1 MTSYKKI
8 EIRGKDLILSRYT
21 GLDPADEFSVT
32 FKTLDE
38 SSNYV
43 IHRDILRHQLSQK
56 QGTVSTKTRSEVRGG
71 GKKPWRQKG
80 TGRARAGTSRSP
92 LWRGGGVVFP
102 ASTKSAKP
110 KKLNKKMY
118 KSAMRSIF
126 SSLAK
131 ENRVFLSDKI
141 NIENPKTKAFVDFL
155 NKNELKEG
163 LFIVDEISNNLDLAS
178 RNLPNVNVTNL
189 NTLNPINL
197 LKFNSIV
204 ISENCLNLIEEKLS

>member
-1 MTSYKKI
+1 MKLPFLKSSKTTEAEVSEKI
-8 EIRGKDLILSRYT
+8 FGVEINKDLI
-21 GLDPADEFSVT
+21 A
-32 FKTLDE
+32 
-38 SSNYV
+38 
-43 IHRDILRHQLSQK
+43 QLIKIYIENSHPGTKAQK
-56 QGTVSTKTRSEVRGG
+56 NRSAVRGG

-131 ENRVFLSDKI
+131 ENRVFLSDQI
-141 NIENPKTKAFVDFL
+141 NIENPKTKDFVDFL
-155 NKNELKEG
+155 KKNELKEG
-163 LFIVDEISNNLDLAS
+163 LFIVDEISNNLSLAS

-197 LKFNSIV
+197 LKFNSVV
-204 ISENCLNLIEEKLS
+204 IAENCLNLIEQKLS

>member
-1 MTSYKKI
+1 MKLPFLKSSKTTEAEVSEKI
-8 EIRGKDLILSRYT
+8 FGVEINKDLI
-21 GLDPADEFSVT
+21 A
-32 FKTLDE
+32 
-38 SSNYV
+38 
-43 IHRDILRHQLSQK
+43 QLIKIYIENSHPGTKAQK
-56 QGTVSTKTRSEVRGG
+56 NRSAVRGG

-155 NKNELKEG
+155 KKNELKEG

-204 ISENCLNLIEEKLS
+204 ISENCLNIIEEKLS

>member
-1 MTSYKKI
+1 MKLPFLKSSKTTEAEVSEKI
-8 EIRGKDLILSRYT
+8 FGVEINKDLI
-21 GLDPADEFSVT
+21 A
-32 FKTLDE
+32 
-38 SSNYV
+38 
-43 IHRDILRHQLSQK
+43 QLIKIYIENSHPGTKAQK
-56 QGTVSTKTRSEVRGG
+56 NRSAVRGG

-131 ENRVFLSDKI
+131 ENRVFLSDQI
-141 NIENPKTKAFVDFL
+141 NIENPKTKDFVDFL
-155 NKNELKEG
+155 KKNGLKEG
-163 LFIVDEISNNLDLAS
+163 LFIVDEISNNLSLAS

-197 LKFNSIV
+197 LKFNSVV
-204 ISENCLNLIEEKLS
+204 IAENCLNLIEEKLS

>member
-1 MTSYKKI
+1 MKLPFLKSSKTTEAEVSEKI
-8 EIRGKDLILSRYT
+8 FGVEINKDLI
-21 GLDPADEFSVT
+21 A
-32 FKTLDE
+32 
-38 SSNYV
+38 
-43 IHRDILRHQLSQK
+43 QLIKIYIENSHPGTKAQK
-56 QGTVSTKTRSEVRGG
+56 NRSAVRGG
-71 GKKPWRQKG
+71 RKKPWRQKG

-131 ENRVFLSDKI
+131 ENRVFLSDQI
-141 NIENPKTKAFVDFL
+141 NIENPKTKDFVDFL
-155 NKNELKEG
+155 KKNELKEG
-163 LFIVDEISNNLDLAS
+163 LFIVDEISNNLSLAS

-197 LKFNSIV
+197 LKFNSVVIV
-204 ISENCLNLIEEKLS
+204 ENCLNLIEEKLS

>member
-1 MTSYKKI
+1 MKLPFLKSSKTTEAEVSEKI
-8 EIRGKDLILSRYT
+8 FGVEVNKDLI
-21 GLDPADEFSVT
+21 A
-32 FKTLDE
+32 
-38 SSNYV
+38 
-43 IHRDILRHQLSQK
+43 QLIKIYIENSHPGTKAQK
-56 QGTVSTKTRSEVRGG
+56 NRSAVRGG

-131 ENRVFLSDKI
+131 ENRVFLSDQI
-141 NIENPKTKAFVDFL
+141 NIENPKTKDFVDFL
-155 NKNELKEG
+155 KKNELKEG
-163 LFIVDEISNNLDLAS
+163 LFIVDEISNNLSLAS

-197 LKFNSIV
+197 LKFNSVV

>member
-1 MTSYKKI
+1 MKLPFLKSSKTTEAEVSEKI
-8 EIRGKDLILSRYT
+8 FGVEINKDLI
-21 GLDPADEFSVT
+21 A
-32 FKTLDE
+32 
-38 SSNYV
+38 
-43 IHRDILRHQLSQK
+43 QLIKIYIENSHPGTKAQK
-56 QGTVSTKTRSEVRGG
+56 NRSAVRGG

-131 ENRVFLSDKI
+131 ENRVFLSDQI
-141 NIENPKTKAFVDFL
+141 NIENPKTKDFVDFL
-155 NKNELKEG
+155 KKNELKEG
-163 LFIVDEISNNLDLAS
+163 LFIVDEISNNLSLAS

-197 LKFNSIV
+197 LKFNSV
-204 ISENCLNLIEEKLS
+204 AVSYTHLTLPTN

>member
-1 MTSYKKI
+1 MKLPFLKSSKTAEAEVSEKI
-8 EIRGKDLILSRYT
+8 FGVEINKDLI
-21 GLDPADEFSVT
+21 A
-32 FKTLDE
+32 
-38 SSNYV
+38 
-43 IHRDILRHQLSQK
+43 QLIKIYIENSHPGTKAQK
-56 QGTVSTKTRSEVRGG
+56 NRSAVRGG

-102 ASTKSAKP
+102 ASNKSAKP

-131 ENRVFLSDKI
+131 ENRVFLSDQI
-141 NIENPKTKAFVDFL
+141 NIENPKTKDFVDFL
-155 NKNELKEG
+155 KKNELKEG
-163 LFIVDEISNNLDLAS
+163 LFIVDEISNNLSLAS

-197 LKFNSIV
+197 LKFNSVV
-204 ISENCLNLIEEKLS
+204 IAENCLNLIEEKLS

>member
-1 MTSYKKI
+1 MKLPFLKSSKTTEAEVSEKI
-8 EIRGKDLILSRYT
+8 FGVEINKDLI
-21 GLDPADEFSVT
+21 A
-32 FKTLDE
+32 
-38 SSNYV
+38 
-43 IHRDILRHQLSQK
+43 QLIKIYIENSHPGTKAQK
-56 QGTVSTKTRSEVRGG
+56 NRSAVRGG

-102 ASTKSAKP
+102 ASTKTAKP

-131 ENRVFLSDKI
+131 ENRVFLSDQI
-141 NIENPKTKAFVDFL
+141 NIENPKTKDFVDFL
-155 NKNELKEG
+155 KKNELKEG
-163 LFIVDEISNNLDLAS
+163 LFIVDEISNNLSLAS

-197 LKFNSIV
+197 LKFNSVV
-204 ISENCLNLIEEKLS
+204 IAENCLNLIEEKLS

>member
-1 MTSYKKI
+1 MKLPFLKSSKTTEAEVSEKI
-8 EIRGKDLILSRYT
+8 FGVDINKDLI
-21 GLDPADEFSVT
+21 A
-32 FKTLDE
+32 
-38 SSNYV
+38 
-43 IHRDILRHQLSQK
+43 QLIKIYIENSHPGTKAQK
-56 QGTVSTKTRSEVRGG
+56 NRSAVRGG

-131 ENRVFLSDKI
+131 ENRVFLSDQI
-141 NIENPKTKAFVDFL
+141 NIENPKTKDFADFL
-155 NKNELKEG
+155 KKNELKEG
-163 LFIVDEISNNLDLAS
+163 LFIVDEISNNLSLAS

-189 NTLNPINL
+189 NALNPISL
-197 LKFNSIV
+197 LKFNSVVIV
-204 ISENCLNLIEEKLS
+204 ENCLNLIEEKLS

>member
-1 MTSYKKI
+1 MQVQSLNQNGSNSSKVNLPESI
-8 EIRGKDLILSRYT
+8 FGQRFNAQLVDQLLSTYISNSH
-21 GLDPADEFSVT
+21 P
-32 FKTLDE
+32 KTKG
-38 SSNYV
+38 
-43 IHRDILRHQLSQK
+43 QK
-56 QGTVSTKTRSEVRGG
+56 NRSAVRGG

-118 KSAMRSIF
+118 KLAMRSIF

-131 ENRVFLSDKI
+131 DNRVFLSDQI
-141 NIENPKTKAFVDFL
+141 NIENPKTKDFVDFL
-155 NKNELKEG
+155 KKNELKEG
-163 LFIVDEISNNLDLAS
+163 LFIVDEISNNLNLAS

-189 NTLNPINL
+189 NSLNPVNL

>member
-1 MTSYKKI
+1 MKLPFLKSSKTTEAEVSEKI
-8 EIRGKDLILSRYT
+8 FGVEINKDLI
-21 GLDPADEFSVT
+21 A
-32 FKTLDE
+32 
-38 SSNYV
+38 
-43 IHRDILRHQLSQK
+43 QLIKIYIENSHPGTKAQK
-56 QGTVSTKTRSEVRGG
+56 NRSAVRGG

-102 ASTKSAKP
+102 ASTKSANP

-131 ENRVFLSDKI
+131 ENRVFLSDQI
-141 NIENPKTKAFVDFL
+141 NIENPKTKDFVDFL
-155 NKNELKEG
+155 KKNELKEG
-163 LFIVDEISNNLDLAS
+163 LFIVDEISNNLNLAS

-189 NTLNPINL
+189 NSLNPINL
-197 LKFNSIV
+197 LKFNSVV

>member
-1 MTSYKKI
+1 MKLPFLKSSKI
-8 EIRGKDLILSRYT
+8 SEAEVSEKIFGVEINKDLI
-21 GLDPADEFSVT
+21 A
-32 FKTLDE
+32 
-38 SSNYV
+38 
-43 IHRDILRHQLSQK
+43 QLIKVYIENSHPGTKAQK
-56 QGTVSTKTRSEVRGG
+56 NRSAVRGG

-131 ENRVFLSDKI
+131 ENRVFLSDQI
-141 NIENPKTKAFVDFL
+141 NIENPKTKDFVEFL
-155 NKNELKEG
+155 KKNELKEG
-163 LFIVDEISNNLDLAS
+163 LFIVDEISNNLSLAS

-197 LKFNSIV
+197 LKFNSVV
-204 ISENCLNLIEEKLS
+204 IAENCLNLIEEKLS

>member
-1 MTSYKKI
+1 MKLPFLKSSKTTEAEVSEKI
-8 EIRGKDLILSRYT
+8 FGVEINKDLI
-21 GLDPADEFSVT
+21 A
-32 FKTLDE
+32 
-38 SSNYV
+38 
-43 IHRDILRHQLSQK
+43 QLIKIYIENSHPGTKAQK
-56 QGTVSTKTRSEVRGG
+56 NRSAVRGG

-131 ENRVFLSDKI
+131 ENRVFLSDQI
-141 NIENPKTKAFVDFL
+141 NIENPKTKDFADFL
-155 NKNELKEG
+155 KKNELKEG
-163 LFIVDEISNNLDLAS
+163 LFIVDEISNNLSLAS
-178 RNLPNVNVTNL
+178 RNLPNMNVTNL

-197 LKFNSIV
+197 LKFNSVV
-204 ISENCLNLIEEKLS
+204 IAENCLNLIEEKLS

>member
-1 MTSYKKI
+1 MKLPFLKSSKTTEAEVSEKI
-8 EIRGKDLILSRYT
+8 FGVEINKDLI
-21 GLDPADEFSVT
+21 A
-32 FKTLDE
+32 
-38 SSNYV
+38 
-43 IHRDILRHQLSQK
+43 QLIKIYIENSHPGTKAQK
-56 QGTVSTKTRSEVRGG
+56 NRSAVRGG

-131 ENRVFLSDKI
+131 ENRVFLSDQI
-141 NIENPKTKAFVDFL
+141 NIENPKTKDFVDFL
-155 NKNELKEG
+155 KKNELKEG
-163 LFIVDEISNNLDLAS
+163 LFIVDEISNNLSLAS

-197 LKFNSIV
+197 LKFNSVV
-204 ISENCLNLIEEKLS
+204 ITENCLNLIEEKLS

>member
-1 MTSYKKI
+1 MKLPFLKSSKTTEAEVSEKI
-8 EIRGKDLILSRYT
+8 FGVEINKDLI
-21 GLDPADEFSVT
+21 A
-32 FKTLDE
+32 
-38 SSNYV
+38 
-43 IHRDILRHQLSQK
+43 QLIKIYIENSHPGTKAQK
-56 QGTVSTKTRSEVRGG
+56 NRSAVRGG

-102 ASTKSAKP
+102 ASSKSAKP

-131 ENRVFLSDKI
+131 ENRVFLSDQI
-141 NIENPKTKAFVDFL
+141 NIENPETKDFVDFL
-155 NKNELKEG
+155 KKNELKEG
-163 LFIVDEISNNLDLAS
+163 LFIVDEISNNLSLAS

-197 LKFNSIV
+197 LKFNSVV
-204 ISENCLNLIEEKLS
+204 IAENCLNLIEEKLS

>member
-1 MTSYKKI
+1 MKLPFLKSSKTTEAEVSEKI
-8 EIRGKDLILSRYT
+8 FGVEINKDLI
-21 GLDPADEFSVT
+21 A
-32 FKTLDE
+32 
-38 SSNYV
+38 
-43 IHRDILRHQLSQK
+43 QLIKIYIENSHPGTKAQK
-56 QGTVSTKTRSEVRGG
+56 NRSAVRGG

-131 ENRVFLSDKI
+131 ENRVFLSDQI
-141 NIENPKTKAFVDFL
+141 NIENPKTKDFVDFL
-155 NKNELKEG
+155 KKNELKEG
-163 LFIVDEISNNLDLAS
+163 LFIVDEISNNLSLAS

-197 LKFNSIV
+197 LKFKSVVIV
-204 ISENCLNLIEEKLS
+204 ENCLNLIEEKLS

>member
-1 MTSYKKI
+1 MKLPFLKSSKTTEAEVSEKI
-8 EIRGKDLILSRYT
+8 FGVEINKDLI
-21 GLDPADEFSVT
+21 A
-32 FKTLDE
+32 
-38 SSNYV
+38 
-43 IHRDILRHQLSQK
+43 QLIKIYIENSHPGTKAQK
-56 QGTVSTKTRSEVRGG
+56 NRSAVRGG

-131 ENRVFLSDKI
+131 ENRVFLSDQI
-141 NIENPKTKAFVDFL
+141 NIENPKTKDLVDFL
-155 NKNELKEG
+155 KKNELKEG
-163 LFIVDEISNNLDLAS
+163 LFIVDEISNNLSLAS

-197 LKFNSIV
+197 LKFNSVVIV
-204 ISENCLNLIEEKLS
+204 ENCLNLS

>member
-1 MTSYKKI
+1 MKLPFLKSSKTTEAEVSEKI
-8 EIRGKDLILSRYT
+8 FRVEINKDLI
-21 GLDPADEFSVT
+21 A
-32 FKTLDE
+32 
-38 SSNYV
+38 
-43 IHRDILRHQLSQK
+43 QLIKIYIENSHPGTKAQK
-56 QGTVSTKTRSEVRGG
+56 NRSAVRGG

-131 ENRVFLSDKI
+131 ENRVFLSDQI
-141 NIENPKTKAFVDFL
+141 NIENPKTKDFVDFL
-155 NKNELKEG
+155 KKNELKEG
-163 LFIVDEISNNLDLAS
+163 LFIVDEISNNLSLAS

-197 LKFNSIV
+197 LKFNSVV
-204 ISENCLNLIEEKLS
+204 IAENCLNLIEEKLS

>member
-1 MTSYKKI
+1 MKLPFLKSSKTTEAEVSEKI
-8 EIRGKDLILSRYT
+8 FGVEINKGLI
-21 GLDPADEFSVT
+21 A
-32 FKTLDE
+32 
-38 SSNYV
+38 
-43 IHRDILRHQLSQK
+43 QLIKIYIENSHPGTKAQK
-56 QGTVSTKTRSEVRGG
+56 NRSAVRGG

-102 ASTKSAKP
+102 ASSKSAKP

-131 ENRVFLSDKI
+131 ENRVFLSDQI
-141 NIENPKTKAFVDFL
+141 NIENPKTKDFVDFL
-155 NKNELKEG
+155 KKNELKEG
-163 LFIVDEISNNLDLAS
+163 LFIVDEISNNLSLAS

-197 LKFNSIV
+197 LKFNSVV
-204 ISENCLNLIEEKLS
+204 IAENCLNLIEEKLS

>member
-1 MTSYKKI
+1 MKLPFLKSSKTTEAEVSENI
-8 EIRGKDLILSRYT
+8 FGVEVNKDLI
-21 GLDPADEFSVT
+21 A
-32 FKTLDE
+32 
-38 SSNYV
+38 
-43 IHRDILRHQLSQK
+43 QLIKIYIENSHPGTKAQK
-56 QGTVSTKTRSEVRGG
+56 NRSAVRGG

-131 ENRVFLSDKI
+131 ENRVFLSDQI
-141 NIENPKTKAFVDFL
+141 NIENPKTKDFVDFL
-155 NKNELKEG
+155 KKNELKEG
-163 LFIVDEISNNLDLAS
+163 LFIVDEISNNLNLAS
-178 RNLPNVNVTNL
+178 RNLPNVNVSNL

-197 LKFNSIV
+197 LKFNSVV
-204 ISENCLNLIEEKLS
+204 IAENCLNLIEQKLL

>member
-1 MTSYKKI
+1 MKLPFLKSSKTAETEVSEKI
-8 EIRGKDLILSRYT
+8 FGVEINKDLI
-21 GLDPADEFSVT
+21 A
-32 FKTLDE
+32 
-38 SSNYV
+38 
-43 IHRDILRHQLSQK
+43 QLIKIYIENSHPGTKAQK
-56 QGTVSTKTRSEVRGG
+56 NRSAVRGG

-131 ENRVFLSDKI
+131 ENRVFLSDQI
-141 NIENPKTKAFVDFL
+141 NIENPKTKDFVDFL
-155 NKNELKEG
+155 KKNELKEG
-163 LFIVDEISNNLDLAS
+163 LFIVDEISNNLSLAS

-197 LKFNSIV
+197 LKFNSVV
-204 ISENCLNLIEEKLS
+204 IAENCLNLIEEKLS

>member
-1 MTSYKKI
+1 MKLPFLKSSKTTEAEVSEKI
-8 EIRGKDLILSRYT
+8 FGVEINKDLI
-21 GLDPADEFSVT
+21 A
-32 FKTLDE
+32 
-38 SSNYV
+38 
-43 IHRDILRHQLSQK
+43 QLIKIYIENSHPGTKAQK
-56 QGTVSTKTRSEVRGG
+56 NRSAVRGG

-131 ENRVFLSDKI
+131 ENRVFLSDQI
-141 NIENPKTKAFVDFL
+141 NIENPKTKDFVDFL
-155 NKNELKEG
+155 KKNELKEG
-163 LFIVDEISNNLDLAS
+163 LFIVDEISNNLSLAS

-197 LKFNSIV
+197 LKFNSVV
-204 ISENCLNLIEEKLS
+204 IAENCLNLIEEKLA

>member
-1 MTSYKKI
+1 MKLPFLKSSKTTEAEVSEKI
-8 EIRGKDLILSRYT
+8 FGVEINKDLI
-21 GLDPADEFSVT
+21 A
-32 FKTLDE
+32 
-38 SSNYV
+38 
-43 IHRDILRHQLSQK
+43 QLIKIYIENSHPGTKAQK
-56 QGTVSTKTRSEVRGG
+56 NRSAVRGG

-92 LWRGGGVVFP
+92 LWRGGGVIFP
-102 ASTKSAKP
+102 ASTKSAKS

-131 ENRVFLSDKI
+131 ENRVFLSDQI
-141 NIENPKTKAFVDFL
+141 NIENPKTKDFADFL
-155 NKNELKEG
+155 KKNELKEG
-163 LFIVDEISNNLDLAS
+163 LFIVDEISNNLSLAS

-197 LKFNSIV
+197 LKFNSVV
-204 ISENCLNLIEEKLS
+204 IAENCLNLIEEKLS